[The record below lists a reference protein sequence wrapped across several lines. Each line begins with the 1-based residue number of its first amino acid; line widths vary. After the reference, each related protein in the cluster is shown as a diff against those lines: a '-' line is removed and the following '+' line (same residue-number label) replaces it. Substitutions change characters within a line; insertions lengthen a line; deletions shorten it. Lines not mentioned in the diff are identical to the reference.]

1 MPSHSPPAQLI
12 GAAVALQRAG
22 RIAEAITAYQQL
34 LARWPRLADCWYNL
48 GVLLRQARRFEAALD
63 AYQKALDLG
72 VRQPEEVH
80 LNRGVI
86 YADHLARPDAAE
98 HELQLALARN
108 PGYLPALFNYANL
121 CEDLGRREQAQAAL
135 ERLLAIE
142 PAQFEALA
150 RYAQLQPLAADNAAI
165 IQRLRA
171 ALNDARASAADRA
184 ALGFALGRLLDGA
197 QSYPAAFAAY
207 AAANRDSR
215 ASAPPGFAYDRAQAE
230 RFIDDVI
237 AHGAPYAPDIAVA
250 HDRPQPIFVCGMF
263 RSGSTLS
270 EQLIA
275 RHPGVAAGGELDLLN
290 HLVATELGA
299 YPSALAALPAGRLQA
314 MASRYR
320 EELHRRFPQ
329 ADCVTDKRPDNFIYI
344 GLIRALFPGARIVH
358 TTREPLDNC
367 LSVYFLHLDHSM
379 SYALDLAD
387 IGHHYRQYRRLMRH
401 WKALYPHDIYDF
413 DYDEFVRSPAASAT
427 RLYEFLGLEW
437 RDEFLEP
444 PTAASA
450 IRTAS
455 VWQVRERVYQRSSG
469 RARHYASEL
478 APLRAALGDVLPND
492 ARSGAIGR

>member
-165 IQRLRA
+165 IQRSTTRARVRRTARRWASRSAGCSMARRAILLRSRLTRQPIA
-171 ALNDARASAADRA
+171 TVGPARHRAS
-184 ALGFALGRLLDGA
+184 
-197 QSYPAAFAAY
+197 P
-207 AAANRDSR
+207 
-215 ASAPPGFAYDRAQAE
+215 
-230 RFIDDVI
+230 
-237 AHGAPYAPDIAVA
+237 
-250 HDRPQPIFVCGMF
+250 M
-263 RSGSTLS
+263 
-270 EQLIA
+270 IA
-275 RHPGVAAGGELDLLN
+275 RR
-290 HLVATELGA
+290 
-299 YPSALAALPAGRLQA
+299 PSA
-314 MASRYR
+314 
-320 EELHRRFPQ
+320 
-329 ADCVTDKRPDNFIYI
+329 
-344 GLIRALFPGARIVH
+344 
-358 TTREPLDNC
+358 
-367 LSVYFLHLDHSM
+367 
-379 SYALDLAD
+379 
-387 IGHHYRQYRRLMRH
+387 
-401 WKALYPHDIYDF
+401 
-413 DYDEFVRSPAASAT
+413 
-427 RLYEFLGLEW
+427 
-437 RDEFLEP
+437 
-444 PTAASA
+444 
-450 IRTAS
+450 
-455 VWQVRERVYQRSSG
+455 SSTM
-469 RARHYASEL
+469 
-478 APLRAALGDVLPND
+478 
-492 ARSGAIGR
+492 